1 MDARK
6 AKALAE
12 ARGVLRSAGITA
24 PPVPVEQIARDLG
37 VEVTFRPLEGDI
49 SGILRREPSRVVVGV
64 NSLESPA
71 RQRFTIAH
79 ELGHLRLHPG
89 YEVIVDKLVRV
100 NLRVTPGGPSATII
114 EEREANYF
122 AAELLMP
129 EQLVTKSAKELV
141 GQQTIMSR
149 DWLVDELATQ
159 FDVSRQ
165 AMLYRLVNLQLVD
178 DLAIAGG

>member
-1 MDARK
+1 MARK
-6 AKALAE
+6 AKAESE
-12 ARGVLRSAGITA
+12 ARALLRSAGVTA
-24 PPVPVEQIARDLG
+24 PPVPVEQIARDLK
-37 VEVTFRPLEGDI
+37 VEIAFRPLEGDI
-49 SGILRREPSRVVVGV
+49 SGILRREPDRVVVGV

-89 YEVIVDKLVRV
+89 YEVIVDKLVRI
-100 NLRVTPGGPSATII
+100 NLRITPGGPSATID

-129 EQLVTKSAKELV
+129 EQLVKKSARSLV
-141 GQQTIMSR
+141 GQQSIMSR

-165 AMLYRLVNLQLVD
+165 AMLYRLVNLQIVD